1 MKDLLLQSIGAGT
14 IIGIAGLTF
23 LSVSNPIIG
32 ALLFSFG
39 LITILIQDYKLYTGR
54 IGKLSK
60 WDDIPTLLI
69 ILIGNFIGAF
79 GLGLLLNLVG
89 VCASAQAAAVAICA
103 KKVSSSLFQSFLLA
117 CGCGAI
123 MEIAVNNYKESQNI
137 FIVALC
143 VMVFILCGF
152 EHCIANMFYFA
163 FAHSFAFH
171 YIGIQICGNTIGAIL
186 MNKIRKT

>member
-1 MKDLLLQSIGAGT
+1 M
-14 IIGIAGLTF
+14 
-23 LSVSNPIIG
+23 SNPIIG

-89 VCASAQAAAVAICA
+89 VCASA
-103 KKVSSSLFQSFLLA
+103 
-117 CGCGAI
+117 
-123 MEIAVNNYKESQNI
+123 
-137 FIVALC
+137 
-143 VMVFILCGF
+143 
-152 EHCIANMFYFA
+152 
-163 FAHSFAFH
+163 
-171 YIGIQICGNTIGAIL
+171 
-186 MNKIRKT
+186 